1 MTQAELAQLKALFSN
16 VNLRL
21 KYDKSMTTGET
32 VHQDNRDL
40 IKAFEI
46 EFDLEFGL
54 ELCDDM
60 LVDIEEWEKKIRRI
74 QIGASKLKNGPSEL
88 SEAQHQ

>member
-1 MTQAELAQLKALFSN
+1 MTQTELAQLKAFFSN
-16 VNLRL
+16 INLRL
-21 KYDKSMTTGET
+21 KYDKSIVVGET

-46 EFDLEFGL
+46 DFDLDFGL

-60 LVDIEEWEKKIRRI
+60 LKDIEEWETKIRRI
-74 QIGASKLKNGPSEL
+74 QMGAIKLKNGPSEL
-88 SEAQHQ
+88 SEA